1 MACLEPE
8 GCQLSSRLSYF
19 DQLVPNNAD
28 NTGALNL
35 ALTVYVLMSVQ
46 HNPWL
51 YPCDVIPETVETLVH
66 IILSVMDATGAIV
79 GHKDVYR
86 RK

>member
-1 MACLEPE
+1 MEAE

-28 NTGALNL
+28 DAGSLNL

-51 YPCDVIPETVETLVH
+51 CPCDVISESIEALVNP
-66 IILSVMDATGAIV
+66 ILSIMDASGAVV
-79 GHKDVYR
+79 GNKDVYR